1 MSHFCCSVLL
11 ALFWFKWPNSSPL
24 CLSPFSM
31 SLAQRWWWWFW
42 IMFTFLL
49 CTIELC
55 PAWMAQWQNHACLY
69 YSYYIQSYIWVSTCS
84 SNKHPWNTCIS
95 QQAGIPQFRILK
107 QHMHPKT
114 ISKYKSMEMEVCFRH
129 CFTFTHL
136 HLVAICC
143 LTMLTVMYGS
153 SNFRG
158 IVSTP

>member
-1 MSHFCCSVLL
+1 MTEQLSTLPQSIFNELGPEMMVVILNHVHI
-11 ALFWFKWPNSSPL
+11 WF
-24 CLSPFSM
+24 
-31 SLAQRWWWWFW
+31 
-42 IMFTFLL
+42 IL

-69 YSYYIQSYIWVSTCS
+69 YSYNIQSYIWGSTCS

-114 ISKYKSMEMEVCFRH
+114 ISKYKSVEMEVCLRH

-143 LTMLTVMYGS
+143 LTMLTVMYDS
-153 SNFRG
+153 SNFSG